1 MREYALRSQNTAA
14 RRSGDDPVHP
24 VARLA
29 VERALEIVGEAARQ
43 LPPTYRAAHP
53 EVPWRDIIGM
63 RNILAHGYAS
73 VEDAIIWRTVAVR
86 IPQLL
91 EQLER
96 LIQEEPESS
105 A

>member
-1 MREYALRSQNTAA
+1 
-14 RRSGDDPVHP
+14 
-24 VARLA
+24 
-29 VERALEIVGEAARQ
+29 
-43 LPPTYRAAHP
+43 
-53 EVPWRDIIGM
+53 M